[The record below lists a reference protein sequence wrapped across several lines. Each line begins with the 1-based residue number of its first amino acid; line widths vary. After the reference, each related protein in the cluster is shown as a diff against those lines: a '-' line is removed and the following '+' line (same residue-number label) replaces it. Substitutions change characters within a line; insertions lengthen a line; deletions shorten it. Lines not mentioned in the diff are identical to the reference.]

1 MGHFAPRM
9 LFCTA
14 VHSPLRSGRWK
25 MSYER
30 GAIVL
35 KSLSLSVALVVVGCS
50 GGEPSSPGSAE
61 SAIGQSDSD
70 LSIRRLCAGPR
81 GLECRGKQQ
90 YCAGTKVGGCPSQ
103 AVYGVCSARPG
114 ACTDVYA
121 PVCGCDGVTYGNA
134 CFAAAAGASVE
145 KQGACEPEPAF
156 CGGIAGIPCP
166 QGELC
171 IDDPSD
177 DCDPENGGAD
187 CGGICVSEPTPAFC
201 GGIAGIACPKGQQC
215 IDDPS
220 DDCDPKN
227 GGADCG
233 GICEPTPAFCGGIAG
248 IACPKGQQCIDDPS
262 DDCDPAKGGADCG
275 GICVTRTNPCAAVL
289 CKTGTECIDRGGVA
303 VCVPI
308 PTDPCAA
315 VRCRAGTHCVNQGGV
330 AVCLRNEPCGNVTC
344 GAGLV
349 CCNPLFS
356 ICTKPGRVC
365 IF

>member
-1 MGHFAPRM
+1 
-9 LFCTA
+9 
-14 VHSPLRSGRWK
+14 

-35 KSLSLSVALVVVGCS
+35 KSLSLSLALVVVGCS

-61 SAIGQSDSD
+61 SAIGQSDSE

-81 GLECRGKQQ
+81 GLACRGKQQ
-90 YCAGTKVGGCPSQ
+90 YCAGAKVGSCPSQ

-187 CGGICVSEPTPAFC
+187 CGGICVS
-201 GGIAGIACPKGQQC
+201 
-215 IDDPS
+215 
-220 DDCDPKN
+220 
-227 GGADCG
+227 
-233 GICEPTPAFCGGIAG
+233 EPTPAFCGGIAG